1 MHIKLNYLIKHIMKN
16 IIDMTFYLNWY
27 TLILKVILIYTYP
40 LVTFLSKNNLSNQ
53 SNNFSIISNPNPQ
66 QHLNSPIQKSIFIH
80 DSSNLT

>member
-40 LVTFLSKNNLSNQ
+40 LVTFLSKNN
-53 SNNFSIISNPNPQ
+53 FSIISNPNPQ